1 MVLGTRLSMCRS
13 IMSLSKITHQV
24 WEVVL
29 LGAGMGAGVETL
41 NQKGRV
47 GNKNGRAGSTSLP
60 TKTI

>member
-29 LGAGMGAGVETL
+29 LGVGMGPGGETF

-47 GNKNGRAGSTSLP
+47 CSINGGAGSTSLR